1 MMFHQQFT
9 RQFTNED
16 NMSLQQATKICMEH
30 PECKDCPLLNG
41 DMNVGNSVIRC
52 ETARMKR
59 GN

>member
-1 MMFHQQFT
+1 MMFQF
-9 RQFTNED
+9 N
-16 NMSLQQATKICMEH
+16 NMNFNSENSMVLQQAVKTCSEH

-52 ETARMKR
+52 ETAKMRR